1 MGEMRPISWWASH
14 IFVLVIC
21 AGFLFLG
28 IKMLRGAYG
37 MQDPLHYFIAFFG
50 SSMLIVIS
58 GSLIVGFAVKMILR
72 WRGTLDNQLKQG

>member
-1 MGEMRPISWWASH
+1 MRPISWWALH
-14 IFVLVIC
+14 ILVLLFC

-37 MQDPLHYFIAFFG
+37 MQYPLNFFIAFFG

-58 GSLIVGFAVKMILR
+58 GALVVGFAIKIILR
-72 WRGTLDNQLKQG
+72 WRGTLDNHLNQG